1 MTRKTLTG
9 LVISLLSVASGAQ
22 AALQTSGASFVA
34 FNAGE
39 AVNVDYVS
47 NGARTNKPQLPF
59 GQTLVSSVTR
69 NTITAGTQSFT
80 ITGQHNGT
88 QSTGCTL
95 FSSLSDGTTVASQSA
110 DALNVSGAWTRT
122 ATMTAVQLPSTARV
136 LAICSIPGN
145 FQGVVH
151 GISTTP

>member
-39 AVNVDYVS
+39 AINVDNLS
-47 NGARTNKPQLPF
+47 NGARTNLSF

-69 NTITAGTQSFT
+69 NTITAGSQSFT
-80 ITGQHNGT
+80 ITGLHNGT
-88 QSTGCTL
+88 QSTSCTL
-95 FSSLSDGTTVASQSA
+95 FSSRSDGTTVASK
-110 DALNVSGAWTRT
+110 DASVLNVSGAWSKTVS
-122 ATMTAVQLPSTARV
+122 MTAAELPSNARV
-136 LAICSIPGN
+136 VAICSVPGN
-145 FQGVVH
+145 FQGVLH